1 MGIGGS
7 SPHASDLVGIA
18 TRTLLAAGYVVSGSH
33 RQPSH
38 IEFKCE
44 RVTRLGPL
52 IQLLIAITDHAEF
65 SDNEAEDITRSAS
78 NQNRLAVLVS
88 ASGGTRQL
96 SWSEFMNILGG
107 AIPSWKALTDE
118 YCSRLRTASLNE
130 LPPGLTGEPWWIFE
144 SLVADGL
151 EFCFGRRVNRLGGQ
165 KRGKRVS
172 DMVAPLPDFDV
183 LVVDAKASG
192 SGFDAGAVTLR
203 ALIEYVKKQKQ
214 RQEGGGDVVAAL
226 VVSSGFVQ
234 EPAALATAA
243 REFLGETRIPLCFMT
258 ADTLWFMVNELRA
271 RTDIRNC
278 IRWKTLF
285 AGGLI
290 KDREIESEIR
300 AVAQERCESR
310 EL

>member
-1 MGIGGS
+1 L
-7 SPHASDLVGIA
+7 PHASDLVGIA

-38 IEFKCE
+38 IEFRCE
-44 RVTRLGPL
+44 RATRLGPVV
-52 IQLLIAITDHAEF
+52 QLLIAITDQAAF
-65 SDNEAEDITRSAS
+65 SSDEAEDIARSAS

-88 ASGGTRQL
+88 ASGGQGQL
-96 SWSEFMNILGG
+96 SWSEFMEVLGG
-107 AIPSWKALTDE
+107 AVPSWKALTDE
-118 YCSRLRTASLNE
+118 YRDHLRKASRNE
-130 LPPGLTGEPWWIFE
+130 LPSGLTGEAWWVFE

-183 LVVDAKASG
+183 VVVDAKASG
-192 SGFDAGAVTLR
+192 SGFDANAGTLR
-203 ALIEYVKKQKQ
+203 ALVEYANKQKQ

-226 VVSSGFVQ
+226 VVSSAFVQ
-234 EPAALATAA
+234 DAPGLAAAA

-258 ADTLWFMVNELRA
+258 ADSLWFMVRGLRD
-271 RTDIRNC
+271 RPDIRNC
-278 IRWKTLF
+278 IRWKTLLV
-285 AGGLI
+285 GGLI
-290 KDREIESEIR
+290 NDKEIESEIR
-300 AVAQERCESR
+300 AVTQERCETR